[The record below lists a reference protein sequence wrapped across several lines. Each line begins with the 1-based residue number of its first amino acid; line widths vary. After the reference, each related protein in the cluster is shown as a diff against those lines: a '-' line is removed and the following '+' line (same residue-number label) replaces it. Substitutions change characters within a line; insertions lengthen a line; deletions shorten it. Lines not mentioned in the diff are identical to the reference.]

1 MQNQSFNLPKRCTL
15 YHMNS
20 WLISKRNTQQF
31 VSCSINYSAATQEP
45 SAAPLRFPPFD
56 NDILKVYLIFSS
68 NSARTF
74 CLFIMCQRTFQS
86 AACASCAS
94 TPTGTQP
101 RHVHPTCSASWSA
114 LGCRPL
120 PPPPACCVCSL
131 AFADFYTE
139 RKGGQAGAGK
149 REAEREYYKERE
161 C

>member
-1 MQNQSFNLPKRCTL
+1 
-15 YHMNS
+15 MNS

-45 SAAPLRFPPFD
+45 SAAPLPFPSFD
-56 NDILKVYLIFSS
+56 NDILKAYLIFSS

-86 AACASCAS
+86 AACASSAS

-114 LGCRPL
+114 LGCSVQT
-120 PPPPACCVCSL
+120 PPSSPCMLCVLFSVCWL
-131 AFADFYTE
+131 LHREKRGTG
-139 RKGGQAGAGK
+139 RG
-149 REAEREYYKERE
+149 REAWGRAGVLQGKE